1 MTDASSVKEA
11 IEKVEKSISELSEQL
26 QKTRKVIEQLAEDLN
41 KQMDKTVKQASSVA
55 QEIKRDITT
64 FQEQRQLVESQ
75 FTAEVDSAK
84 ELSGIKDL
92 EDALRVVIE
101 TIDELNNQVK
111 IETVL
116 EAVKQLEAKQKGS
129 SKGGK

>member
-26 QKTRKVIEQLAEDLN
+26 QTTRKVIEQLAEDLN
-41 KQMDKTVKQASSVA
+41 KQMDKTVKQANSVA
-55 QEIKRDITT
+55 QEIHRDITT

-75 FTAEVDSAK
+75 FTAEVDRAK